1 MNLTNDIAFGLRT
14 PMKSA
19 EKLKIAHSCA
29 LASQVQSNEVI
40 EVSSVGD
47 REPRTI
53 SKRVLAEICE
63 PRVEEILGL
72 VDQEL
77 VRSGY
82 KSMVGAG
89 VVLTGGSSLVAGIE
103 DLGEQVFDLPTRVGV
118 PRGVG
123 GLTDI
128 VANPSYATAVGLLQ
142 WGAEKNKGDLR
153 FGIREKGIFNRIL
166 ASMRKWFADIS

>member
-29 LASQVQSNEVI
+29 LASQVQNNEVV

-47 REPRTI
+47 RDARTI

-63 PRVEEILGL
+63 PRVEEILSL

-77 VRSGY
+77 VRSGF
-82 KSMVGAG
+82 KEMVGAG
-89 VVLTGGSSLVAGIE
+89 VVLTGGSSQIAGIE
-103 DLGEQVFDLPTRVGV
+103 ELGEQIFDLPTRVGA

-128 VANPSYATAVGLLQ
+128 VNNPSHSTAVGLLQ
-142 WGAEKNKGDLR
+142 WGAETHKEDLR

-166 ASMRKWFADIS
+166 ASMRKWFSEIS